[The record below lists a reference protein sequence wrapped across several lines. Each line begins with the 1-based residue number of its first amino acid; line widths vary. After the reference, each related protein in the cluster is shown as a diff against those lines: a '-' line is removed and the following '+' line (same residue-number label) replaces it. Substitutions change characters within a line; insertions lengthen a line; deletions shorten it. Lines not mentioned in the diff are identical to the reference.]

1 MVALTSGESE
11 NGRIIWEEKPIGFTD
26 GIDVEG

>member
-1 MVALTSGESE
+1 MVVLTRGDSE
-11 NGRIIWEEKPIGFTD
+11 NGRIIWEEKPIVFTD